1 MRKICRADK
10 TLIALLIRVQGA
22 IDWNPQLPVIAI
34 MLSMHFGSPFSES
47 AECYYVSNETK
58 NRDDATGKIN
68 HHKANHVRCRF
79 FFQSQ
84 FTGLLRFS
92 ALHIGWYTQICSS
105 VISLHVMISVLP
117 SYTKYVLIAILD

>member
-1 MRKICRADK
+1 MRNICRADK

-22 IDWNPQLPVIAI
+22 IDWNPQLPGIAK

-79 FFQSQ
+79 FFNHSLLDYYVSVHKTSAGTLRSVVQSY
-84 FTGLLRFS
+84 RCMS
-92 ALHIGWYTQICSS
+92 
-105 VISLHVMISVLP
+105 
-117 SYTKYVLIAILD
+117 